1 MYFSGNTCIPEI
13 CLQKRFLKAY
23 SFGNTAMQEITGS
36 ETKVS
41 SWRCTS
47 LRYLQHCP
55 EQLDHLPSEK
65 HVSNRRN
72 RGCLWAKADAEQSH
86 FKINREKKGEDSG
99 QKKRKT
105 KKKFGTALKKILVSS
120 NHSFIQIMPKKMNHL
135 DNRVQ

>member
-1 MYFSGNTCIPEI
+1 MYFSGSTCIPEI
-13 CLQKRFLKAY
+13 YLQKRFLKAY
-23 SFGNTAMQEITGS
+23 SFSNTAMQEITGS

-41 SWRCTS
+41 SLEVYQ

-72 RGCLWAKADAEQSH
+72 RGCLRAKADAEQSH
-86 FKINREKKGEDSG
+86 FKTNKEKKGEDSG

-105 KKKFGTALKKILVSS
+105 KEKFGTALKKTLVSS
-120 NHSFIQIMPKKMNHL
+120 NHSFIQIMP
-135 DNRVQ
+135 